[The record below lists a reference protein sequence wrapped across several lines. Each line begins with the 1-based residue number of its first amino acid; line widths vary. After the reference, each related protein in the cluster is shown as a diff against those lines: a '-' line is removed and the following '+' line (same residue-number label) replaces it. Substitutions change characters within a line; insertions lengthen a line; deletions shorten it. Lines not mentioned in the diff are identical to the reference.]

1 MMHKKMTPEQAAA
14 LARRD
19 RVRLIAMSVLAV
31 LVLGA
36 YLYTTSSTSQRA
48 SQKAAEGE
56 IAISGTTAT
65 DETTV
70 DIKVPAF
77 SHTVLLGDIQD
88 ATPAEQELLSSEP
101 LAAVFDY
108 ARLLTPGS
116 MRALGITE
124 FDAEIQAAIEAAP
137 ATERLKPLRVRGSV
151 VTARRRPRDTAGA
164 SRSGD
169 DWIGT
174 LQTLDGR
181 FAHFLVAA
189 APKRADG
196 ERRVEV
202 GDFLRVD
209 GLFHAIY
216 RTSIDI
222 DGSTAAT
229 SAPLVVGLRLEPTDL
244 PMTAELAEDAPALA
258 DVIDDSLSEIHE
270 NREFRE
276 AFWQLMGRAKLQG
289 PEVNWDEVPELNSDL
304 LTSIHKNGEAFRG
317 QPFKVPVSVNV
328 DTYSIR
334 VGDNPLRLD
343 RQTEGWISNS
353 TWKGSVK
360 TIKWIGPFTRQ
371 DMLRKTLMNDDRRY
385 MTARGYFF
393 RNHAFENNLGQPA
406 RSPIFVMESVEVFR
420 PEEDKAIVWFKWAV
434 VCITV
439 LLTIAV
445 ALLLRAD
452 KRKSKAL
459 YEDIVRRKRARRD
472 REAAPTA

>member
-1 MMHKKMTPEQAAA
+1 MMQKKMTPEQAAA

-19 RVRLIAMSVLAV
+19 RVRLIVMSVLAV

-36 YLYTTSSTSQRA
+36 YLLTTSKA
-48 SQKAAEGE
+48 SQKADEERA
-56 IAISGTTAT
+56 ALSSGTAPDEAIT
-65 DETTV
+65 D
-70 DIKVPAF
+70 IAVPEF
-77 SHTVLLGDIQD
+77 SHTALLSEIHD
-88 ATPAEQELLSSEP
+88 ATPTEQELLSSEP

-108 ARLLTPGS
+108 ARLLTPDS

-124 FDAEIQAAIEAAP
+124 LDAATQSAIEASP

-151 VTARRRPRDTAGA
+151 VTARRRPRDGAGA

-196 ERRVEV
+196 ERRVEL

-209 GLFHAIY
+209 GLFHSIY
-216 RTSIDI
+216 RTSIDV
-222 DGSTAAT
+222 DGTAAAT
-229 SAPLVVGLRLEPTDL
+229 GAPLIVGLRLEPTDL
-244 PMTAELAEDAPALA
+244 PMTPELAEQAPALA

-276 AFWQLMGRAKLQG
+276 AFWQLMGRAKLLG

-328 DTYSIR
+328 DTYSIQ

-371 DMLRKTLMNDDRRY
+371 DMLRRTLMNDDRRY

-393 RNHAFENNLGQPA
+393 RNHGFENNLGQPA
-406 RSPIFVMESVEVFR
+406 RAPIFVMESVEVFR
-420 PEEDKAIVWFKWAV
+420 PEEDKAIVWFKWGV
-434 VCITV
+434 VGITV
-439 LLTIAV
+439 LLTAVV

-459 YEDIVRRKRARRD
+459 YEDMVRRKRARRE